1 MKLPQRLVGAY
12 THFNADL
19 RRRYGFMI
27 STTKYLRL
35 TLEAEGM
42 PGRPAKGER
51 VWVDLLINGHR
62 VKCLYDPTGG
72 QGGAL
77 IACLWQQPD
86 IPRPGSQRE
95 DKMRRRGSDKL
106 RKNKASKQERRLRAY
121 KRPSP
126 GRNE

>member
-1 MKLPQRLVGAY
+1 MKLPQHLVGAY

-19 RRRYGFMI
+19 RRRYGFTI
-27 STTKYLRL
+27 STTRYLRL
-35 TLEAEGM
+35 TLEAADT

-77 IACLWQQPD
+77 IACLWRQPD

-95 DKMRRRGSDKL
+95 DTIDHGTKRRKYH
-106 RKNKASKQERRLRAY
+106 ASKQERRRRAY